1 MRGKW
6 FLRCFEGIIEGMI
19 NINYESTNND
29 VWEDDDTHMN
39 HESKLTLDQQRELLL
54 KDAQIAL
61 GKLEVKKLEL
71 EVLGVEDFMTKTEL
85 KRLEDEIEKHK
96 DLVESLGGEVE

>member
-1 MRGKW
+1 
-6 FLRCFEGIIEGMI
+6 MI
-19 NINYESTNND
+19 NINHEGTNND
-29 VWEDDDTHMN
+29 VWEDDICIN

-71 EVLGVEDFMTKTEL
+71 EISGVEDFMTKTEL
-85 KRLEDEIEKHK
+85 KRLEDEVVKHK
-96 DLVESLGGEVE
+96 DLIESLGGEVE

>member
-1 MRGKW
+1 
-6 FLRCFEGIIEGMI
+6 MI
-19 NINYESTNND
+19 NINHEGTNND
-29 VWEDDDTHMN
+29 VWEDDTCIN
-39 HESKLTLDQQRELLL
+39 HESELTLDQQRELLL

-71 EVLGVEDFMTKTEL
+71 EISGVEDFMTKTEL
-85 KRLEDEIEKHK
+85 KRLEDEVVKHK